1 MSNQN
6 SDLGA
11 FLAGLVLGS
20 LTGAAVALLLAPQSG
35 EETINVIREK
45 SIELR
50 DKAVESSEEARVKA
64 EKALEEARA
73 KANAAIAES
82 RAKAEELAKLT
93 KQRTAELQQRG
104 QAVLEEQKEKIKNL
118 SAPKTE
124 AAGPAEP
131 VAE

>member
-11 FLAGLVLGS
+11 FLAGLVIGG

-35 EETINVIREK
+35 EETIGVIREK

-50 DKAVESSEEARVKA
+50 DKAIESSEEARVRA
-64 EKALEEARA
+64 EKALEEARV
-73 KANAAIAES
+73 KAEAAIAET
-82 RAKAEELAKLT
+82 RAKAEELARLT
-93 KQRTAELQQRG
+93 KERTTELQQRG

-118 SAPKTE
+118 RAPKTE
-124 AAGPAEP
+124 AAGPVEP